1 MEAPGE
7 TKMKD
12 KHIGMLMGGH
22 NAEHEVSLKTGKALS
37 EALRSRGYDVTDIVV
52 DVDLP
57 SVLIRE
63 SVDVAFVALHGRW
76 GEDGCVQGLLEA
88 MRIPYTGSGV
98 LASALSMD
106 KVFAKGVFRQH
117 GLSVVEDVVVAK
129 ENLDDFSVDDLPFA
143 LPAVVKPSRE
153 GSSVGVSIVKN
164 ESEFSRALADVR
176 DLAGDVL
183 IEKYIKGREIQVAV
197 LDDEPLGAIE
207 VVPAEEF
214 YNYKAKYQSG
224 AGTRYL
230 FPAPIGQE
238 ENHRVMDLCAKA
250 HKALGCS
257 GVSRVDTIMTGDGS
271 FYLLEVNS
279 IPGMTQASL
288 VPKIAAGLGMSFE
301 DLAER
306 LLNGAS
312 LKA

>member
-1 MEAPGE
+1 
-7 TKMKD
+7 MKAE
-12 KHIGMLMGGH
+12 HVGMLMGGH
-22 NAEHEVSLKTGKALS
+22 NAEHEVSLKTGRALS
-37 EALRSRGYDVTDIVV
+37 EALRSRGYNVTDIIV

-57 SVLIRE
+57 SVLIKE
-63 SVDVAFVALHGRW
+63 SIDVAFVALHGRW
-76 GEDGCVQGLLEA
+76 GEDGCIQGLLEA

-106 KVFAKGVFRQH
+106 KVFAKSVFRQH
-117 GLSVVEDVVVAK
+117 GLPVIEDVVLSK
-129 ENLDDFSVDDLPFA
+129 KQLDGFSVKKLPFDLPV
-143 LPAVVKPSRE
+143 VVKPTRE
-153 GSSVGVSIVKN
+153 GSSVGVNIVRD
-164 ESEFSRALADVR
+164 ESELSKSLSDLSG
-176 DLAGDVL
+176 LAGDVL
-183 IEKYIKGREIQVAV
+183 VEKYVQGREIQVAV

-207 VVPAEEF
+207 IVPAEEF
-214 YNYKAKYQSG
+214 YNYKAKYESG

-230 FPAPIGQE
+230 FPAPIDE
-238 ENHRVMDLCAKA
+238 EQNEKVLAICAQA
-250 HKALGCS
+250 HKALGCG
-257 GVSRVDTIMTGDGS
+257 GVSRVDTIMTGDGG

-306 LLNGAS
+306 LLKGAS

>member
-1 MEAPGE
+1 MK
-7 TKMKD
+7 TKR
-12 KHIGMLMGGH
+12 IGMLMGGH
-22 NAEHEVSLKTGKALS
+22 NAEHEVSLKTGRALGD
-37 EALRSRGYDVTDIVV
+37 ALRSRGYNVSDIIV

-57 SVLIRE
+57 ELLIRE
-63 SVDVAFVALHGRW
+63 SIDIAFVALHGRW

-117 GLSVVEDVVVAK
+117 GIPVVEDLVLSK
-129 ENLDDFSVDDLPFA
+129 EHLDEFSAEDLPFG

-153 GSSVGVSIVKN
+153 GSSVGVSIVRTK
-164 ESEFSRALADVR
+164 SEFSESLFQVR

-183 IEKYIKGREIQVAV
+183 IERYIKGREIQVAV
-197 LDDEPLGAIE
+197 LDDEALGAIE

-224 AGTRYL
+224 AGTEYL
-230 FPAPIGQE
+230 FPAPIDQKD
-238 ENHRVMDLCAKA
+238 NDRVLAICAQA

-257 GVSRVDTIMTGDGS
+257 GVSRVDTIMTMDGE

-306 LLNGAS
+306 LLKGAS